1 MPHAGEIAAHVGVA
15 SDPTNTPLPCAPAG
29 SDAEV
34 ARQALDP
41 ARAALEKIR
50 DTQSQRSPLAR
61 AWIRSVDEA

>member
-15 SDPTNTPLPCAPAG
+15 SDPDEHTAALRARG

-41 ARAALEKIR
+41 ARAALEEIR
-50 DTQSQRSPLAR
+50 DTQSQGSPLAR